1 MCLRFIHGQVWWCPE
16 LRRKFSLEI
25 GFPGMIKFSPDVR
38 EIELWKSSSVYILKI
53 WASKGLLESLFYL
66 QTRPQVT
73 KLKPNSSSYLQQ
85 LNELRLVS
93 SFCPSGQSAVE

>member
-53 WASKGLLESLFYL
+53 WASKGLLESFILFTNQATGYK
-66 QTRPQVT
+66 T
-73 KLKPNSSSYLQQ
+73 KTKQQ
-85 LNELRLVS
+85 FL
-93 SFCPSGQSAVE
+93 PTAA

>member
-1 MCLRFIHGQVWWCPE
+1 MPRTQEEVLFGNRFPWNDKNFHLMWGKLNFGRAAVFTFLKYGQAKVY
-16 LRRKFSLEI
+16 
-25 GFPGMIKFSPDVR
+25 
-38 EIELWKSSSVYILKI
+38 WKV
-53 WASKGLLESLFYL
+53 LFYL

-93 SFCPSGQSAVE
+93 SFCPSGQSAV